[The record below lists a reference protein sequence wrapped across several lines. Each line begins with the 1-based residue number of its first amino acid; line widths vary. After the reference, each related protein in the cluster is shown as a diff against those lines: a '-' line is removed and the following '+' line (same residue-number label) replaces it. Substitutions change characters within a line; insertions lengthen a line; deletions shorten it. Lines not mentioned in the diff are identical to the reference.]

1 MLPACA
7 TLTIVAAISE
17 EFVMKQALSPEMPV
31 RVRGGQLR
39 AVTLGIGA
47 SALAM
52 ACSFG
57 QVDNG
62 APIKKIDAPTTPA
75 ASTSVDPGTVAADP
89 GAATPGTGNNTV
101 APAPAAPG
109 AGTATTASNGA
120 DPFSD
125 TTDLLAQQ
133 AKGILQVNCSQCH
146 QGTPGAGNLGY
157 ILDYGQ
163 LVKQGKII
171 PGSSADSAIFV
182 RMAQQQMPPAQVT
195 DQRPTL
201 SDIDVVGQ
209 WIDSLPKSNLEA
221 CTPLQFQSLDQ
232 QITAMADDVR
242 NLPNAEDKPFI
253 RYLNLTYVSNAGD
266 CGLTL
271 TRQRYA
277 LFKAINSVSTNPVI
291 TVPQAID
298 KDETIYRIDIRD
310 YNWDRPID
318 LKDVGV
324 VDFNDAWLSL
334 VAAAQP
340 FAIEYTGDQADQLK
354 ADTQTAVPF
363 MPVNAFIQASQFG
376 DEYYSLIGGK
386 ANFNDFVL
394 NVLKIDQNQDIADE
408 KVDRGG
414 FSGSG
419 VSHQERSILRFDQG
433 VAGGYSLWVS
443 LDFDGGD
450 AINGKANDSIFA
462 NPLNPNNAAG
472 EAIFNL
478 PNGMQGYYVSLKDGT
493 RLAQAGVGVVV
504 DPSQNNAIVTNGASC
519 HSCHNAG
526 MISFGDTV
534 RQYVIDNKF
543 DFDSDT
549 FQGVMDTFPVP
560 ADMQKLIDRDS
571 AVHNNA
577 VLQTTI
583 PKDTTDPISRVY
595 IDFQL
600 ANLPLAQVAGELNVT
615 KDILS
620 QNLQL
625 LDPTLQ
631 DLNSDKKGYIERP
644 VLQNVFLKTVC
655 ALHSVD
661 ENTPVGCP

>member
-1 MLPACA
+1 
-7 TLTIVAAISE
+7 
-17 EFVMKQALSPEMPV
+17 MKQALSPETPV
-31 RVRGGQLR
+31 RVRRGQLR
-39 AVTLGIGA
+39 AVALGVGA

-57 QVDNG
+57 QVDGGDQIKPIPAPGTG
-62 APIKKIDAPTTPA
+62 ATNQASDPTAP
-75 ASTSVDPGTVAADP
+75 VDPGAPVTNTPPVNP
-89 GAATPGTGNNTV
+89 VTPTGPATGT
-101 APAPAAPG
+101 
-109 AGTATTASNGA
+109 TTASTGD

-125 TTDLLAQQ
+125 TNDLLGQQ
-133 AKGILQVNCSQCH
+133 VKGILQTNCAQCH
-146 QGTPGAGNLGY
+146 EGSSSGGMSY
-157 ILDYGQ
+157 ILDYNE
-163 LVKQGKII
+163 LVKQKKLI
-171 PGSSADSAIFV
+171 PGSSADSIVFL
-182 RMAQQQMPPAQVT
+182 RMSQQQMPPAQIT
-195 DQRPTL
+195 DPRPTL
-201 SDIDVVGQ
+201 SDIDTVGQ
-209 WIDSLPKSNLEA
+209 WIDQLPKSTLEQ
-221 CTPLQFQSLDQ
+221 CTPLQFQTLDQ

-242 NLPNAEDKPFI
+242 NLPNAADKPFT
-253 RYLNLTYVSNAGD
+253 RYLNLTYVSNAGH

-271 TRQRYA
+271 DRQRYA
-277 LFKAINSVSTNPVI
+277 LLKAINSVSTNPAI
-291 TVPQAID
+291 GIPQPID
-298 KDETIYRIDIRD
+298 ADKTIYRIDIRD

-324 VDFNDAWLSL
+324 VDFNDGWLSL

-376 DEYYSLIGGK
+376 DEYYSLIGGR

-394 NVLKIDQNQDIADE
+394 DVLKVDQLADQANE
-408 KVDRGG
+408 EVDRGG
-414 FSGSG
+414 FTGSG
-419 VSHQERSILRFDQG
+419 VSHQERSIIRYDQG
-433 VAGGYSLWVS
+433 TAGGYSLWVS

-450 AINGKANDSIFA
+450 AVNGKANDSIFA

-526 MISFGDTV
+526 LISFGDTV
-534 RQYVIDNKF
+534 RQFVVDNKF

-549 FQGVMDTFPVP
+549 FQAVMDTFPAP
-560 ADMQKLIDRDS
+560 ADMQKLIDLDS
-571 AVHNNA
+571 SVHNNA
-577 VLQTTI
+577 AARTGVPEHT
-583 PKDTTDPISRVY
+583 PDPVSRVY

-600 ANLPLAQVAGELNVT
+600 ADLTVAQVAGELNVT
-615 KDILS
+615 KDVLT

-631 DLNSDKKGYIERP
+631 DLGNPQKGYIERP
-644 VLQNVFLKTVC
+644 VLQNVFLNTVC